1 MATRENAK
9 FGGKEEQIVEKK
21 GYIGRIKNSGTQIV
35 QAPHQ
40 STDAKKGTVK
50 KGGDLRAGKK

>member
-1 MATRENAK
+1 M
-9 FGGKEEQIVEKK
+9 EKRSD
-21 GYIGRIKNSGTQIV
+21 YIGRIKNSGTQVV

-50 KGGDLRAGKK
+50 KGGDLRGGKN